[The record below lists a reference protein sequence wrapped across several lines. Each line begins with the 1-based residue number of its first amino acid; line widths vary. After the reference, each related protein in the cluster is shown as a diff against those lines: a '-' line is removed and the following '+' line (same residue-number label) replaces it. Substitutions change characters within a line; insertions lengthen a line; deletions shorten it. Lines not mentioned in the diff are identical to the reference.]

1 MGRQSTRILIVDD
14 YAPWRRFL
22 RSTLEKR
29 TDLEVIGEVSDGLEA
44 VKQAEALRPDLILLD
59 IGLPTLNGIE
69 AARQIRQ
76 VAPQTAILFLTQ
88 DSSPEVVEEALRLGL
103 GYVIKV
109 NAAELLT
116 AIDEVLHGR
125 KFISSVLA
133 KQSLTTQDQDET
145 ETESALADSEG
156 TFRVDMDSPL
166 PVNSPEEE
174 QIERILR
181 GTFIADCNDALAR
194 MYGLNSAS
202 DLIGKRMSDMVA
214 PDDPK
219 NIELTRQF
227 VRSGYRVRRRKSY
240 EADIWGNPKV
250 FLNTMT
256 GVVVDGK
263 LIATWGRQSDI
274 TESDITEKV
283 RPDSPPP
290 DPDTH

>member
-1 MGRQSTRILIVDD
+1 MLGRESIRILIVDD

-29 TDLEVIGEVSDGLEA
+29 ADLQVIGEVSDGLDA
-44 VKQAEALRPDLILLD
+44 VKQAEALQPDLILLD

-69 AARQIRQ
+69 AARQIREL
-76 VAPQTAILFLTQ
+76 APQTAILFLTQ
-88 DSSPEVVEEALRLGL
+88 DSSPPVVEEALRLGS

-109 NAAELLT
+109 NGAELLT

-125 KFISSVLA
+125 KFVSSVLA
-133 KQSLTTQDQDET
+133 KQILTTQDPDQT
-145 ETESALADSEG
+145 NPESALADSEG

-166 PVNSPEEE
+166 PVNLPEEE

-181 GTFIADCNDALAR
+181 GTFVADCNDALAR
-194 MYGLNSAS
+194 MYGLSSAN

-219 NIELTRQF
+219 NVELTRQF
-227 VRSGYRVRRRKSY
+227 VRSGYRVRHRKSY

-274 TESDITEKV
+274 TGKV
-283 RPDSPPP
+283 RPDPPP
-290 DPDTH
+290 PGRGTR